1 MAIKKN
7 AQSTIDKIKAVLGD
21 KLSKA
26 SVDNLLAII
35 GDTTRTPPTTPPSIY
50 KDITRPMENAH
61 RDLVQNYL
69 RQQLGIMVKSRE
81 RINDVVNSLEQEGQE
96 LSQSSIM
103 SNPLLD
109 SQRFDG
115 IDSNINPVPPL
126 NSAARREYDNRLR
139 EQELDKQLRLGL
151 TPRFDPKLRPSGY

>member
-50 KDITRPMENAH
+50 KDITRPMENAN

-126 NSAARREYDNRLR
+126 NSAARREYDNLRR
-139 EQELDKQLRLGL
+139 EQELEKQLRLGL
-151 TPRFDPKLRPSGY
+151 APRFDPKFRPSGY